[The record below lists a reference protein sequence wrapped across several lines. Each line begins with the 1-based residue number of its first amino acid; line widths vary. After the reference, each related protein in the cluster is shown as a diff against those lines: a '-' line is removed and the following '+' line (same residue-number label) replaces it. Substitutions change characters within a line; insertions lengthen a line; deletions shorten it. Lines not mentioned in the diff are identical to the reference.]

1 MSPEDAV
8 AELFARVGT
17 NSGAATLVSEKE
29 LAEWPAAAVAAIKS
43 QKLIVK
49 ARPPAGVVCPGC
61 ERQCA
66 MPLHIATNES
76 SGAVSAF
83 VVCDKRDDINRVPIP
98 PELRTLWRCD
108 LGRVCAFV
116 ATSLGLRSPADTTPD
131 GSLTRIGVAKGDKR
145 SQMLCLRAGGNLS
158 LVVSENSLPL
168 AEAILFQGGS
178 YAVDAA
184 LVRQMVDA
192 ARSADERHTPTTV
205 RREAGKL
212 ATQEKYRVW
221 QGMYRELNRER
232 PGMSGTWY
240 ARQIVKQSPPPP
252 PAVDTVRRRM
262 K

>member
-1 MSPEDAV
+1 MSPEDAL

-17 NSGAATLVSEKE
+17 NSGAATLVSGNE
-29 LAEWPAAAVAAIKS
+29 LAEWPAAAVAAMKS

-49 ARPPAGVVCPGC
+49 ARSPAGVVCPGC

-66 MPLHIATNES
+66 MPLHIVTNES

-98 PELRTLWRCD
+98 AGLRTLWRCD
-108 LGRVCAFV
+108 MRRVCVFV
-116 ATSLGLRSPADTTPD
+116 ATSLGLRSPADTTSD
-131 GSLTRIGVAKGDKR
+131 GGLTRIGVARGGKR
-145 SQMLCLRAGGNLS
+145 SQMLCLRAGGDLS
-158 LVVSENSLPL
+158 LVAAENSLPL
-168 AEAILFQGGS
+168 AEAIVFQRGS
-178 YAVDAA
+178 YALDAA
-184 LVRQMVDA
+184 VVRQMVDA

-212 ATQEKYRVW
+212 ATQEKYRAW
-221 QGMYRELNRER
+221 QGMYRELKREH
-232 PGMSGTWY
+232 PGRSDTWC
-240 ARQIVKQSPPPP
+240 ASQIAKQSPPPP